1 MNYLMSFLFA
11 GTICAIGEFIYQH
24 SKLTPGH
31 IINLFVIVG
40 AALSFF
46 NIYDILIS
54 IFYSGPTCLI
64 MNFGNLLY
72 QGAKEG
78 IKTGNYLNLFTFMLK
93 ECSFVLSFAT
103 ILAVISSLIK
113 GPRP

>member
-1 MNYLMSFLFA
+1 MNFLMSFLFA
-11 GTICAIGEFIYQH
+11 GAICAIGETIYQF

-31 IINLFVIVG
+31 IINLFVIIG

-46 NIYDILIS
+46 NIYDYLIET
-54 IFYSGPTCLI
+54 FYSGPTCLI

-72 QGAKEG
+72 KGAREG
-78 IKTGNYLNLFTFMLK
+78 VRTGNYLNLFSYMIK
-93 ECSFVLSFAT
+93 ESSFVLSFAT
-103 ILAVISSLIK
+103 VLAVIASLIK

>member
-46 NIYDILIS
+46 NDFLDCIHCI
-54 IFYSGPTCLI
+54 
-64 MNFGNLLY
+64 
-72 QGAKEG
+72 
-78 IKTGNYLNLFTFMLK
+78 
-93 ECSFVLSFAT
+93 
-103 ILAVISSLIK
+103 
-113 GPRP
+113 

>member
-1 MNYLMSFLFA
+1 MNYLMSFIFA

-31 IINLFVIVG
+31 IINLFVIIG
-40 AALSFF
+40 ASLSFF
-46 NIYDILIS
+46 NLYDILIDN
-54 IFYSGPTCLI
+54 FYSGPTCLI

-72 QGAKEG
+72 KGAREG
-78 IKTGNYLNLFTFMLK
+78 IRTGNYLNLFTFMLK
-93 ECSFVLSFAT
+93 ECSFVLSLAT
-103 ILAVISSLIK
+103 VLAVISSLIK